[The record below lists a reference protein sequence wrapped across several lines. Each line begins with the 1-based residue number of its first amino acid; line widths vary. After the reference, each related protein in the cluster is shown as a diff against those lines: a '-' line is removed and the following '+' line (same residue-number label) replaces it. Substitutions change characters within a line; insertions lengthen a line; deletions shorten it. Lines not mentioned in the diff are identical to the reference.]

1 MSVNRESVLKY
12 GQEVIRIETQAVQKM
27 LKSIDEQ
34 FYRAVEIIRNS
45 TGRVVLTGI
54 GKSGL
59 IARKIVATM
68 NSTGTAAFYL
78 HPTDALHGDLGM
90 VRKEDVVILLS
101 KSGGTDELMMLIYM
115 IKRMGIPMIG
125 MLGNLQSKIAR
136 EMDIVLNVEVEE
148 EACPHD
154 LAPTASTTAM
164 LVMGDALSVALLQV
178 RGFTAEDFAVLH
190 PAGSLG
196 KRLSLRIAEIMIK
209 DADVPVVH
217 ANTPVKD
224 TILEMTSKRLGSTCV
239 IDDAG
244 KLLGI
249 VTDGDLRRSLE
260 KNDSIHNLV
269 AKDLMTKNPKVVNKD
284 ILASFALKQMESYKI
299 TCLVVTDQDHKPIGI
314 VHLHDLLNLG
324 LQQR

>member
-1 MSVNRESVLKY
+1 MSVNRDSVLKY
-12 GQEVIRIETQAVQKM
+12 GKDVIRIETQAVQK
-27 LKSIDEQ
+27 LQHSIDEQ

-125 MLGNLQSKIAR
+125 ILGNIESKIAR
-136 EMDIVLNVEVEE
+136 EMDIVLNVEVDE

-209 DADVPVVH
+209 DSDIPVVH
-217 ANTPVKD
+217 ANTSVKD

-239 IDDAG
+239 IGDDG

-269 AKDLMTKNPKVVNKD
+269 ASDLMTKNPKVVNKD